1 MNEIQS
7 FLNTANE
14 KGEVITFFD
23 GKVTLNQLVVV
34 VIAILAVILVISLI
48 KGVLKTCLTI
58 GIAVFALV
66 YFGFASPDQL
76 KDVADQ
82 IAKQG
87 AAVYEQYQEASE
99 YIKYEDNK
107 LYISTDKN
115 TWIDVST
122 IKSVVKGN
130 NKSISVVTPD
140 GTYAFTDSKVI
151 ELINSFIK

>member
-23 GKVTLNQLVVV
+23 GKVTLSQLVVLIIA
-34 VIAILAVILVISLI
+34 VIAVSLVISFI
-48 KGVLKTCLTI
+48 KGVLKACLTI

-99 YIKYEDNK
+99 YIKYEGNK

>member
-1 MNEIQS
+1 MDKIQS
-7 FLNTANE
+7 FLNAANE

-23 GKVTLNQLVVV
+23 GKITLSQLVVV
-34 VIAILAVILVISLI
+34 VIAILAVGLVLKLV
-48 KGVLKTCLTI
+48 KGVLKTGLTI
-58 GIAVFALV
+58 GIALFALV

-99 YIKYEDNK
+99 YIKYEDDK
-107 LYISTDKN
+107 LYVSPDKT

-151 ELINSFIK
+151 ELISSFIK

>member
-1 MNEIQS
+1 MDKIQS
-7 FLNTANE
+7 FLNAANE

-23 GKVTLNQLVVV
+23 GKITLSQLAVV
-34 VIAILAVILVISLI
+34 VIAILAVGL
-48 KGVLKTCLTI
+48 VLKLVKGILKTGLAI
-58 GIAVFALV
+58 GIALFALV
-66 YFGFASPDQL
+66 YFGLASPDQL

-99 YIKYEDNK
+99 YIKYEDDK
-107 LYISTDKN
+107 LYVSPDKT
-115 TWIDVST
+115 TWIDVTT

-151 ELINSFIK
+151 ELISSFIK

>member
-1 MNEIQS
+1 MSEIQS

-23 GKVTLNQLVVV
+23 GKVTLNQLVVLIIA
-34 VIAILAVILVISLI
+34 VIAVSLVISFI

-99 YIKYEDNK
+99 YIKYEGNK

-122 IKSVVKGN
+122 IKSVIKGN

>member
-1 MNEIQS
+1 MDKIQS
-7 FLNTANE
+7 FLNAANE

-23 GKVTLNQLVVV
+23 GKVTLSQLVIV
-34 VIAILAVILVISLI
+34 VIAILAVGLVLKLV
-48 KGVLKTCLTI
+48 KGVLKTGLTI
-58 GIAVFALV
+58 GIALFALV

-99 YIKYEDNK
+99 YIKYEGDT
-107 LYISTDKN
+107 LYVSPDKT

-151 ELINSFIK
+151 ELISSFIK

>member
-1 MNEIQS
+1 MDKIQS
-7 FLNTANE
+7 FLNAANE

-23 GKVTLNQLVVV
+23 GKITLSQLVVV
-34 VIAILAVILVISLI
+34 VIAILAVGLVLKLV
-48 KGVLKTCLTI
+48 KGVLKTGLTI
-58 GIAVFALV
+58 GIALFALV
-66 YFGFASPDQL
+66 YFGFASPNQL

-99 YIKYEDNK
+99 YIKYEDDK
-107 LYISTDKN
+107 LYVSPDKT

-151 ELINSFIK
+151 ELISSFIK

>member
-1 MNEIQS
+1 MDKIQS
-7 FLNTANE
+7 FLNAANE

-23 GKVTLNQLVVV
+23 GKITLSQLVVV
-34 VIAILAVILVISLI
+34 VIAILAVGLVLKLV
-48 KGVLKTCLTI
+48 KGVLKTGLTI
-58 GIAVFALV
+58 GITLFALV

-99 YIKYEDNK
+99 YIKYEGDK
-107 LYISTDKN
+107 LYVSPDKT

-151 ELINSFIK
+151 ELISSFIK

>member
-1 MNEIQS
+1 MSEIQS

-23 GKVTLNQLVVV
+23 GKVTLSQLVVLIIA
-34 VIAILAVILVISLI
+34 VIAVSLVISLI
-48 KGVLKTCLTI
+48 KGVLKVCLTI
-58 GIAVFALV
+58 GIAAFALV

-99 YIKYEDNK
+99 YIKYEGNK

-115 TWIDVST
+115 TWIDVSV
-122 IKSVVKGN
+122 IQSVVKGAN
-130 NKSISVVTPD
+130 NSISVVTPD
-140 GTYAFTDSKVI
+140 GTYVFTDSKVI